1 MPGSKRAIPREGTQK
16 MELSINRGTQTWI
29 ETHGELFFG
38 ALFPYNILV
47 FENFWDSTMTP
58 LTGNSGMPRTPVG

>member
-1 MPGSKRAIPREGTQK
+1 

-47 FENFWDSTMTP
+47 FENFWDNTMTP